1 MAARKK
7 LARIALYLV
16 LTAMVL
22 IILFPYYWMIV
33 CSVRPE
39 TEIYSSRP
47 TLIPGSLSLDNYRKV
62 MGSKIPQYLLNSFL
76 ISGGAMLMC
85 LAVSIPAA
93 YALARFRFKG
103 KNAVTSGV
111 LLFKLLPQSATL
123 IPLYIMLV
131 NTKLFDTRFG
141 LSFVNLFIMVPYTIW
156 VARGFIKTVPFS
168 VEEAAMIDGCNRIQ
182 AIVRVIVPIISA
194 GLFSVALYAFM
205 LSWEEFLFSS
215 TFTVKNAKTVTVGL
229 ASLIGEDA
237 SDWGAILAGSVMMG
251 APIIILFCC
260 LQNSFIKG
268 MVGGAVKG

>member
-1 MAARKK
+1 MAARKR
-7 LARIALYLV
+7 LGRMALYLL
-16 LTAMVL
+16 LTLLVL

-33 CSVRPE
+33 CSIRPE
-39 TEIYSSRP
+39 MEIYSSHP
-47 TLIPGSLSLDNYRKV
+47 TLVPQSVGLENYQKV
-62 MGSKIPQYLLNSFL
+62 MGSKIPQYLINSFL

-93 YALARFRFKG
+93 YALARFQFKG
-103 KNAVTSGV
+103 KSTVTSGV

-131 NTKLFDTRFG
+131 NSKLFDTKFG

-168 VEEAAMIDGCNRIQ
+168 IEEAAMIDGCGRIQ
-182 AIVRVIVPIISA
+182 AIIRVIVPIISA

-205 LSWEEFLFSS
+205 LSWEEFLYSS

-237 SDWGAILAGSVMMG
+237 SDWGSILAGSVLMG